1 MKKKFKVLVANTG
14 GDSLSYIDL
23 EREKLIN
30 TIDLKKETYSNI
42 GPYELVNKGDLVY
55 CTNIYDNSLYK
66 IDIKKGT
73 ILDSLYIGC
82 CPSCIKVFKNYF
94 YIVNGDSN
102 SISIVDNESFSL
114 TENIPVGDRPIDM
127 EIDELNRK
135 LYIANSNSRSISRI
149 DLNTKEILNISLE
162 NHPLKI
168 ILEEGQIYILSII
181 NDSPIPQSSISLI
194 DSGNLK
200 EKKFI

>member
-1 MKKKFKVLVANTG
+1 M
-14 GDSLSYIDL
+14 
-23 EREKLIN
+23 
-30 TIDLKKETYSNI
+30 
-42 GPYELVNKGDLVY
+42 
-55 CTNIYDNSLYK
+55 YK
-66 IDIKKGT
+66 
-73 ILDSLYIGC
+73 S
-82 CPSCIKVFKNYF
+82 FKNYF

-181 NDSPIPQSSISLI
+181 NDSPIPPQSSISLI

-200 EKKFI
+200 EKKFIEINGIFNTMVKINSSEIIFATNIDNGYLYRVDIKRKIY